1 MLNIILIAVWL
12 GSVEAVRRGSEKYVL
27 LYDKKSLE
35 QLRQRR
41 SGNLNTWKIV
51 FQRIIFLIIKFT
63 NKLSPNNFENFPNM
77 KFY

>member
-12 GSVEAVRRGSEKYVL
+12 GSVEAVRRGSEKYVS

-41 SGNLNTWKIV
+41 NGNLNTWKII
-51 FQRIIFLIIKFT
+51 FQIIIFLIIKFT
-63 NKLSPNNFENFPNM
+63 NRLSPNGFENFSNM